1 MRSRKDDSAALA
13 VVVVVPVAGSGRCT
27 LWVCSGFPRNG
38 VLSTVITGFS
48 AVVVVDSA
56 SRRLPTDPPPS
67 SPPKKVKLGFPGS
80 FFPFGRVTVDM
91 LADPFVPQGRACP
104 PPYTGVD
111 DDAPPRPR
119 PRDAPLPRVELYG
132 KRAASSSSS
141 KPGGGPARD
150 LSRDRDPPC
159 ISSSS
164 ASSSASLARPL
175 PLFLPKETLES
186 IMSASSASSKNPS
199 SGSESTA
206 ASASTSAPCLL
217 TFGRRSSPDSNS
229 DSSLSLSGGAVLVAV
244 EVGLRACCTSRSI
257 GSCLVTP
264 GRPPVPGRPPIPL
277 PRPDVAPPRPRPPRP
292 ETLPPRRSLCSPSRF
307 NALANDFLILA
318 RSMRDSLS
326 FLAARVEAW
335 HDEVSRGHAGRQT
348 RWSSTTHLY
357 PSRLNGVHERGLP

>member
-1 MRSRKDDSAALA
+1 M
-13 VVVVVPVAGSGRCT
+13 
-27 LWVCSGFPRNG
+27 
-38 VLSTVITGFS
+38 LSTVITGFGTF
-48 AVVVVDSA
+48 VVDVVVDPA

-67 SPPKKVKLGFPGS
+67 APPKKVKLGFPGS

-91 LADPFVPQGRACP
+91 LANPFVPQGRACP

-119 PRDAPLPRVELYG
+119 PRPRDAPMPAPLPRVELYG
-132 KRAASSSSS
+132 KRATSSSSS
-141 KPGGGPARD
+141 RPGGGPARD
-150 LSRDRDPPC
+150 LSRERDPPC

-164 ASSSASLARPL
+164 ASSSASASLARPL

-199 SGSESTA
+199 SASESAA
-206 ASASTSAPCLL
+206 ASTSASAPCLL
-217 TFGRRSSPDSNS
+217 TFGGRSSPDSSS
-229 DSSLSLSGGAVLVAV
+229 DSSLSLSGGAGLVAV
-244 EVGLRACCTSRSI
+244 ESGWRACWTSRSI